1 MSEELPT
8 LEEALPLD
16 RLLQRLEALMESLA
30 RGDAPLEQLVADH
43 NRATQLLE
51 VAQKRLDEAGARI
64 APH

>member
-1 MSEELPT
+1 LSEALPI

-43 NRATQLLE
+43 NRAIQLLE
-51 VAQKRLDEAGARI
+51 VAQRRLDEAGARI
-64 APH
+64 APR

>member
-1 MSEELPT
+1 MSEALPT

-43 NRATQLLE
+43 NRAIQLLE
-51 VAQKRLDEAGARI
+51 VAQRRLDEAGARI
-64 APH
+64 APR

>member
-1 MSEELPT
+1 MSEALPI

-43 NRATQLLE
+43 NRAIQLLE
-51 VAQKRLDEAGARI
+51 VAQRRLDEAGARI
-64 APH
+64 APR

>member
-1 MSEELPT
+1 LSEALPT

-43 NRATQLLE
+43 NRAIQLLE
-51 VAQKRLDEAGARI
+51 VAQRRLDEAGARI
-64 APH
+64 APR